1 MRQSSAIIYETDF
14 YAWTQQQVNLLRSEA
29 FEEVDV
35 PNLIEELEGMAR
47 RERRELISRLT
58 TLLSHLLKWQVQS
71 ELRSPSR
78 QSSIRS
84 QRLELNLL
92 LDDSPSLGATMDEF
106 ITNAYPHALN
116 AAIKETGLLLSRFPE
131 SCPYTPEEILDDDF
145 LPEN

>member
-1 MRQSSAIIYETDF
+1 MRQSAAIVYETDF

-58 TLLSHLLKWQVQS
+58 VLLGHLLEWQVQS
-71 ELRSPSR
+71 ELRSRSW
-78 QSSIRS
+78 QSTIRS

-92 LDDSPSLGATMDEF
+92 LDDSPSLRATLDEF
-106 ITNAYPHALN
+106 VTNAYPYALN
-116 AAIKETGLLLSRFPE
+116 ATIKETGLILPRFFE
-131 SCPYTPEEILDDDF
+131 SCPYTLDEILDDDF